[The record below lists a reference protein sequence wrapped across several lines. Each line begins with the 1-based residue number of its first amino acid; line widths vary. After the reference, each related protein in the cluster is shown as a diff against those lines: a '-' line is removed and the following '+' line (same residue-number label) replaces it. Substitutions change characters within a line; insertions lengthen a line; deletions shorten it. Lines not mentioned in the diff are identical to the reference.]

1 MSSTSAEPHADDESC
16 QRPVQIRGA
25 CTEPILQ
32 NSLGGGI
39 EDIKLPALMH
49 DYLYIY
55 FCRQIR
61 MRPDYPVRFTIEDA
75 ELRSRWLILRGVTTL
90 L

>member
-25 CTEPILQ
+25 CTGPILQ

-39 EDIKLPALMH
+39 EDIKLPELMH
-49 DYLYIY
+49 D
-55 FCRQIR
+55 
-61 MRPDYPVRFTIEDA
+61 
-75 ELRSRWLILRGVTTL
+75 
-90 L
+90 

>member
-16 QRPVQIRGA
+16 QRPVHIRGA
-25 CTEPILQ
+25 CTGPILQ

-39 EDIKLPALMH
+39 EDIKLPAIIH
-49 DYLYIY
+49 DYLYIHV
-55 FCRQIR
+55 FGKFECNRI
-61 MRPDYPVRFTIEDA
+61 
-75 ELRSRWLILRGVTTL
+75 SRLGSPSEISDQWLILRGVTTL